1 MASEKDFTYKE
12 FRQIV
17 YNSLEKDYNG
27 NYSWDEE
34 FARRRYEEKLEQ
46 YLAGDFS
53 LQVFKAGGCC
63 IRSLLYVYDVV
74 AL

>member
-12 FRQIV
+12 FRETV
-17 YNSLEKDYNG
+17 KKMLDDNSHG

-34 FARRRYEEKLEQ
+34 FARGRYEEELSQ

-53 LQVFKAGGCC
+53 LQVFKAG
-63 IRSLLYVYDVV
+63 V
-74 AL
+74 AASAAYCMYMMS

>member
-34 FARRRYEEKLEQ
+34 FARGRYEEELRQ

-53 LQVFKAGGCC
+53 LQVFKEGYTGAAAYCMYMM
-63 IRSLLYVYDVV
+63 S
-74 AL
+74 

>member
-12 FRQIV
+12 FRETV
-17 YNSLEKDYNG
+17 KKMLDDNFHG

-34 FARRRYEEKLEQ
+34 FARGRYEEELSQ

-53 LQVFKAGGCC
+53 LQVFKEGCTGAAAYC
-63 IRSLLYVYDVV
+63 MYMMS
-74 AL
+74 